1 MAAVGSCCLLEAISE
16 HTLYVAYL
24 GTQAGYGGAA
34 MRAAGAT
41 VAAGVM
47 EVRRCAGGRRDL
59 GVRRRGG
66 SNGVEV
72 SGYEDLILFFSDNV
86 SA

>member
-1 MAAVGSCCLLEAISE
+1 MAAIGSCCLLEAISE

-34 MRAAGAT
+34 TRAAGAT

-66 SNGVEV
+66 SNGVECPAMK
-72 SGYEDLILFFSDNV
+72 I
-86 SA
+86 